1 MTRWFMSLQG
11 VKLFADERYG
21 AVTFH
26 SQEAAQKAL
35 LKRNTSDI
43 CGEAL
48 TVLPEDPRM
57 MRNKRARRGL

>member
-1 MTRWFMSLQG
+1 M
-11 VKLFADERYG
+11 KLFADERYG
-21 AVTFH
+21 AVTFL

-43 CGEAL
+43 CGESL
-48 TVLPEDPRM
+48 TVLPEDPRA